1 LSFAY
6 NLLRIVCRSN
16 REPSIASLLHA
27 DVRKAEKVERLRLP
41 FSSLLPVVD
50 RVRTVF
56 QKSRFLGMQLQV
68 ELPHSR
74 GEFGVRGAKKAAQG
88 GLAEVKMGQLAE
100 QKGRSQTVKDFGK
113 RMVDDHSKAN
123 DELKQAAAKSNI
135 TLPEQ
140 LDAKDQAT
148 YDQLSKLDGSAFD
161 KTYARDMVKDHRAD
175 IAEFQLEARTGKDE
189 PTKNLASQTVP
200 TLETHLKMAREMM
213 QSVSGGAGSR
223 SGSSR

>member
-1 LSFAY
+1 MVSMTKISCTVAIGALA
-6 NLLRIVCRSN
+6 LLCG
-16 REPSIASLLHA
+16 AA
-27 DVRKAEKVERLRLP
+27 A
-41 FSSLLPVVD
+41 
-50 RVRTVF
+50 
-56 QKSRFLGMQLQV
+56 
-68 ELPHSR
+68 HSR
-74 GEFGVRGAKKAAQG
+74 QESQSKEAVGGSTEHSQTGMPRMRDKEFAKKAAQG

-100 QKGRSQTVKDFGK
+100 QKGQSQTVKDFGK

-175 IAEFQLEARTGKDE
+175 IAEFPQEARTGKDE
-189 PTKNLASQTVP
+189 PTKNFASQTVP